1 MTIRCFLGA
10 LMLAIGASLHAQQ
23 LQPDMSSVLYGK
35 LHRLQSLTSVLYV
48 AAHPDDENTR
58 LLSWLARGKHVRT
71 GYLSLT
77 RGDGGQNIIGGELG
91 SALGLIRT
99 HELLAARRL
108 DGAEQYFT
116 RALDFGFSKTAR
128 ETFTHWDSA
137 QLVRDIIHVMKRFRP
152 DVMICRFP
160 ASRMAGHGQHEASA
174 ILAKAAV
181 DQCDASERPHRLLFN
196 AYRFGDR
203 STITEGQFAL
213 QVGQYDPLIGMGYGE
228 LAGRSRSLHKS
239 QGAGTPSTPGTQPEY
254 FETLYGEPPTTS
266 LFDGIDTT
274 WNRINRPDIGTAI
287 QAVIDAFWTKPPAD
301 HVPALNR
308 IRSMIATVDDPFW
321 RGLKLKEIESVMAS
335 AMGLTIDAS
344 VPNAMALPG
353 DSVSVSLR
361 LVVRAPNVRL
371 TKVHLPGMSNTEVVA
386 LGTDQLVTRTYPI
399 QIPEAT
405 AITNPYWLQ
414 KDPDGGLFTLETEE
428 FLGEPTTP
436 PELQCTVHLDV
447 DGQPLTVRVP
457 LSYKRLDPLKGDV
470 IEELRVIP
478 DVSIEPTSTLVLLR
492 NGQGTFG
499 VRLRAFREMRNATL
513 SVRGSSGKPL
523 TMVTFSMAANTD
535 TLLSVPIQADLS
547 DNIDVADID
556 VTHDGETFRHAVR
569 VMQYDHLPTLQYLEP
584 ARLRIV
590 GEPIGVTAKR
600 IAFVEGAGETTPEI
614 LRTMGVRVD
623 VVGTDVLLNTQQLL
637 DTYDAVL
644 VGIRALNTRTD
655 MTYVMPALM
664 NYVQQ
669 GGTLVMQYNTSGN
682 LQTTDIGPFPM
693 KVTRNRVTEED
704 AEVEMMNPD
713 HILMTSPNRLRAD
726 DFTGWV
732 QERGLYFTGDQDGR
746 YQQLLSMH
754 DSDEAPQL
762 GSLVYAS
769 YGKGHYVYCA
779 LSLFRNVP
787 AGVPGALKLLANMIS
802 AGGARR

>member
-1 MTIRCFLGA
+1 MTIRCFLAA

-71 GYLSLT
+71 AYLSLT

-99 HELLAARRL
+99 HELLAARKL

-181 DQCDASERPHRLLFN
+181 DQCNANERPHRLLFN

-274 WNRINRPDIGTAI
+274 WNRIERADIGTAI
-287 QAVIDAFWTKPPAD
+287 QAVIDNFWTTDPQN
-301 HVPALNR
+301 HLPALLR
-308 IRSMIATVDDPFW
+308 IRSMIATIDDPFW
-321 RGLKLKEIESVMAS
+321 RALKLSEIESVITS
-335 AMGLTIDAS
+335 AMGLTVDAS
-344 VPNAMALPG
+344 VPNRMVLPG

-361 LVVRAPNVRL
+361 LVVRAPNVRFM
-371 TKVHLPGMSNTEVVA
+371 KADLPQSSQTDVVS
-386 LGTDQLVTRTYPI
+386 LGVDQLVTRTYAVE
-399 QIPEAT
+399 IPEAT

-414 KDPDGGLFTLETEE
+414 NDPKGGLFALASEDL
-428 FLGEPTTP
+428 LGEPVTP
-436 PELQCTVHLDV
+436 PQLQCVVHLDV

-457 LSYKRLDPLKGDV
+457 LSYKRLNPLKGDV

-478 DVSIEPTSTLVLLR
+478 DVSIEPTSTLVLLG
-492 NGQGTFG
+492 NGHGSIG
-499 VRLRAFREMRNATL
+499 VRLRAFREMRNAML
-513 SVRGSSGKPL
+513 SVRGSSGQPL
-523 TMVTFSMAANTD
+523 TTVPFSMAANTD
-535 TLLSVPIQADLS
+535 TLLSVPIRTLQS
-547 DNIDVADID
+547 DNVDLV
-556 VTHDGETFRHAVR
+556 VTHGTETFRHAVR

-590 GEPIGVTAKR
+590 SEPIGVTAKR

-623 VVGTDVLLNTQQLL
+623 VVGTDVLLNTQHVL

-732 QERGLYFTGDQDGR
+732 QERGLYFTGDHDGR

-754 DSDEAPQL
+754 DSNEAPQR

>member
-1 MTIRCFLGA
+1 MIKRCCFGVLA
-10 LMLAIGASLHAQQ
+10 LCIGVALHAQQ
-23 LQPDMSSVLYGK
+23 LQPQMSSVLYGD
-35 LHRLQSLTSVLYV
+35 LQRLQSLTSVLYV

-71 GYLSLT
+71 AYLSLT

-137 QLVRDIIHVMKRFRP
+137 QLVRDIIHVMERFRP

-174 ILAKAAV
+174 ILAQAAV
-181 DQCDASERPHRLLFN
+181 ASCPSHLRPHRLLFN

-203 STITEGQFAL
+203 STIKESQFAL

-254 FETLYGEPPTTS
+254 FETWYGEPPTTS
-266 LFDGIDTT
+266 LFNGIDTT
-274 WNRINRPDIGTAI
+274 WNRIDRPDIGRAI
-287 QAVIDAFWTKPPAD
+287 QVVIDNFWTTDPQN
-301 HVPALNR
+301 HLPALLR
-308 IRSMIATVDDPFW
+308 IRSMIATINNPFW
-321 RGLKLKEIESVMAS
+321 RALKLSEVESVITS
-335 AMGLTIDAS
+335 AMGLTVDAS
-344 VPNAMALPG
+344 VSTPMVLPG
-353 DSVSVSLR
+353 DSVAVTLR
-361 LVVRAPNVRL
+361 VVARAPNVRL
-371 TKVHLPGMSNTEVVA
+371 MKVDLPQVSTADVVV
-386 LGTDQLVTRTYPI
+386 LGNDQLVTRSYQI
-399 QIPEAT
+399 QIPQT
-405 AITNPYWLQ
+405 TPTTNPYWLQ
-414 KDPDGGLFTLETEE
+414 KDPEGGLFALENEDL
-428 FLGEPTTP
+428 LGEPTTP

-447 DGQPLTVRVP
+447 DGAPLLVTVP
-457 LSYKRLDPLKGDV
+457 LSYKHLDPLKGDV

-478 DVSIEPTSTLVLLR
+478 DVSIEPTTTLVVVN
-492 NGQGTFG
+492 NGQGTIG
-499 VRLRAFREMRNATL
+499 IRLRAYRDISNATL
-513 SVRGSSGKPL
+513 SVRSSRGEPL
-523 TMVTFSMAANTD
+523 TTVTFSMAANTD
-535 TLLSVPIQADLS
+535 TLLSVPIQTQQS
-547 DNIDVADID
+547 DDVDVL
-556 VTHDGETFRHAVR
+556 VTHAQHTFQHCVR

-584 ARLRIV
+584 ARLRV
-590 GEPIGVTAKR
+590 VAEPLRVTARR
-600 IAFVEGAGETTPEI
+600 IAFVEGAGEATADV

-623 VVGTDVLLNTQQLL
+623 VVSTDQLLNTQQLL

-664 NYVQQ
+664 QYVEQ
-669 GGTLVMQYNTSGN
+669 GGTLVMQYNTTGN
-682 LQTTDIGPFPM
+682 LKTTEIGPFPM
-693 KVTRNRVTEED
+693 KITRNRVTEENATVTLRD
-704 AEVEMMNPD
+704 PD
-713 HILMTSPNRLRAD
+713 HILMTTPNRIEPD
-726 DFTGWV
+726 DFSGWV
-732 QERGLYFTGDQDGR
+732 QERGLYFTGDHDER
-746 YQQLLSMH
+746 YQRLLSMN
-754 DSDEAPQL
+754 DAGEDAQE

-787 AGVPGALKLLANMIS
+787 AGVPGALKLLANMMS
-802 AGGARR
+802 AGGAGK

>member
-1 MTIRCFLGA
+1 MTIRYFLGA

-71 GYLSLT
+71 AYLSLT
-77 RGDGGQNIIGGELG
+77 RGDGGQNIIGSELG

-99 HELLAARRL
+99 HELLAARKL

-181 DQCDASERPHRLLFN
+181 DQCNANERPYRLLFN

-203 STITEGQFAL
+203 STIKEGQFAL

-254 FETLYGEPPTTS
+254 FETWYGQPPTTS

-287 QAVIDAFWTKPPAD
+287 QEVIDAFWTKPPAD

-308 IRSMIATVDDPFW
+308 IRSMIATVNDPFW
-321 RGLKLKEIESVMAS
+321 RELKLKEIESVMAS

-344 VPNAMALPG
+344 VPNAMVLPG

-386 LGTDQLVTRTYPI
+386 LGIDQLVTRTYPI
-399 QIPEAT
+399 QIPETTAT
-405 AITNPYWLQ
+405 TNPYWLQ
-414 KDPDGGLFTLETEE
+414 NDPKGGLFALESEDL
-428 FLGEPTTP
+428 LGEPVTP
-436 PELQCTVHLDV
+436 PQLQCVVHLDV
-447 DGQPLTVRVP
+447 DGQPLTVPVA

-470 IEELRVIP
+470 IEELRVVP
-478 DVSIEPTSTLVLLR
+478 DVSIEPTTTLVVLK
-492 NGQGTFG
+492 NGHGTIDI
-499 VRLRAFREMRNATL
+499 RLRAFRQLRNAAL
-513 SVRGSSGKPL
+513 SLRSSRGEPL
-523 TMVTFSMAANTD
+523 TTVTFSIAANTD
-535 TLLSVPIQADLS
+535 TLLSVPLRTRQS
-547 DNIDVADID
+547 DNVDLV
-556 VTHDGETFRHAVR
+556 VTHGTQTFRHAVQ
-569 VMQYDHLPTLQYLEP
+569 VMQYDHLSTLQYLEP
-584 ARLRIV
+584 ARINLV
-590 GEPIGVTAKR
+590 AQPIAVTAKR
-600 IAFVEGAGETTPEI
+600 IAFVEGAGEQTPDV
-614 LRTMGVRVD
+614 LRTLGVIVD
-623 VVGTDVLLNTQQLL
+623 RISTDALLQTDSLL
-637 DTYDAVL
+637 STYDAVL
-644 VGIRALNTRTD
+644 VGIRALNTRKD
-655 MTYVMPALM
+655 MAYVMPALM
-664 NYVQQ
+664 TYVQK
-669 GGTLVMQYNTSGN
+669 GGTLVMQYNTTGD
-682 LQTTDIGPFPM
+682 LTTTQLGPYPM
-693 KVTRNRVTEED
+693 KITRNRVTEED
-704 AEVEMMNPD
+704 ATITITNPT
-713 HILMTSPNRLRAD
+713 HPLMTIPNRIDDD
-726 DFTGWV
+726 DFEGWI
-732 QERGLYFTGDQDGR
+732 QERGLYFTGDHDNRYQRLLRMNDAGEEPQDG
-746 YQQLLSMH
+746 
-754 DSDEAPQL
+754 AI
-762 GSLVYAS
+762 VYAA
-769 YGKGHYVYCA
+769 YGKGQYIYCA

-802 AGGARR
+802 AGAGT